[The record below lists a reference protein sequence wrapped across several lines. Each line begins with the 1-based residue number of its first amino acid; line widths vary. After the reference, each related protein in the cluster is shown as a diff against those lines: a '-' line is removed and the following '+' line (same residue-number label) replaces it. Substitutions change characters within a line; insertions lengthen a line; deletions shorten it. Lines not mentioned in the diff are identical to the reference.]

1 MKTKSWITALAS
13 ALHRNV
19 AASGTNKIRVYPV
32 SLGQNQQPLEFW
44 SGFYALGC
52 LAAYAKVHQDGA
64 LNEHF
69 EFQRITPLPATVIPT
84 LVEAIPRDPGIF
96 LLSSY
101 VWNHAA
107 NATFAQAIKQR
118 APGSLVIVGGP
129 HIARAQAQCEEFFA
143 HHPSVD
149 VAVRH
154 DGEVTL
160 AEILSAVARSGVE
173 PAALSRVDLSNV
185 EGLTFRRDGALVRT
199 PDRGRLLDL
208 AMFPSPY
215 TTGEFDHWIDGK
227 YYMPVETNRGCPYGC
242 TFCDWGAAT
251 LSKIAKMSME
261 RVLGEVEFAAKHR
274 IDTIGFCDANFG
286 ILQRD
291 VDIARHVLDMKERCG
306 YPREVGYTNAKTA
319 SSRLTDIVKL
329 WSDGGLISSGQISM
343 QTTDEQILD
352 NVKRSNIKMT
362 EYRKMITFFHKENIP
377 AVSDIMLG
385 LPGQTFATCK
395 KDLQFCFDHKVLAMI
410 FATSVMPN
418 APMAD
423 EDYRRKFQITV
434 GSDGFVESTYS
445 FTPDEYA
452 RMFDLCLAY
461 KLFVKHGLLKYF
473 LYFVQIERGV
483 LAMDFLERWL
493 ASSAAQPERYPISAR
508 IRGDL
513 LDRDRSRGS
522 LKDWLSIVWTD
533 EQAGFLFD
541 SMAGFQAEM
550 IELLEREFGVRLE
563 GSDLEAVLVAN
574 REVMPKKGRA
584 LPTRVRVPH
593 DVAGYFDSLRTL
605 PSIGDMPADHVP
617 LKARGPGL
625 IELGEQAASTS
636 YAFADIISLV
646 GKLELASNVRI

>member
-1 MKTKSWITALAS
+1 MKTRSWITTLVS
-13 ALHRNV
+13 ALHGDV
-19 AASGTNKIRVYPV
+19 SSATNKIRVYPI

-52 LAAYAKVHQDGA
+52 LAAYAKVHRDGA
-64 LNEHF
+64 LNERF
-69 EFQRITPLPATVIPT
+69 EFQRITPLPATMIPAM
-84 LVEAIPRDPGIF
+84 VAGVPKDPAIY

-101 VWNHAA
+101 VWNHPA
-107 NATFAQAIKQR
+107 NVTFAQAIKQR
-118 APGSLVIVGGP
+118 SPGSLVIVGGP
-129 HIARAQAQCEEFFA
+129 HIPRAHGPCEEFFA
-143 HHPSVD
+143 QQPAVD

-154 DGEVTL
+154 DGEVSL
-160 AEILSAVARSGVE
+160 AEILGAVAAAGVE
-173 PAALSRVDLSNV
+173 PGDLSRVDLSNV
-185 EGLTFRRDGALVRT
+185 EGLTFRRNGGLQRT
-199 PDRGRLLDL
+199 PDRARLLDL
-208 AMFPSPY
+208 SIFPSPY

-227 YYMPVETNRGCPYGC
+227 YYMPLETNRGCPYGC

-251 LSKIAKMSME
+251 LAKIAKMSTE
-261 RVLGEVEFAAKHR
+261 RVFSEVEFAARHR
-274 IDTIGFCDANFG
+274 IDTIGICDANFG
-286 ILQRD
+286 ILPRD
-291 VDIARHVLDMKERCG
+291 VDIARHVLDMKERYG

-319 SSRLTDIVKL
+319 SSRLTDIVKM
-329 WSDGGLISSGQISM
+329 WCDGGLINSGQISM

-352 NVKRSNIKMT
+352 NVERANIKMS

-385 LPGQTFATCK
+385 LPGQTFETCK

-423 EDYRRKFQITV
+423 ENYRRKFQITV

-452 RMFDLCLAY
+452 RMFDLCLTY
-461 KLFVKHGLLKYF
+461 KLFVKHGLLKYL
-473 LYFVQIERGV
+473 LYFVQIEHGV
-483 LAMDFLERWL
+483 RAMDFLERWL
-493 ASSAAQPERYPISAR
+493 TASAAQPDLYPISAR
-508 IRGDL
+508 IRRDL
-513 LDRDRSRGS
+513 LDRDRSRG

-541 SMAGFQAEM
+541 SIDRFHAEM
-550 IELLEREFGVRLE
+550 LELLEREYGVRLE
-563 GSDLEAVLVAN
+563 GSDLEAVLLAN
-574 REVMPKKGRA
+574 REVMPKKGRE
-584 LPTRVRVPH
+584 LPIRVQVPH

-605 PSIGDMPADHVP
+605 PSIDAVPADHVP

-625 IELGEQAASTS
+625 VELGAQSAATS
-636 YAFADIISLV
+636 YAFNDIISLV